1 MIDKIATTHTFNISR
16 DNLVE
21 IIKAAVK
28 KEHGID
34 IDRKEIVFVVDAGT
48 TGHLSHGE
56 DYVPPHLKH
65 VEIKSIEKKP
75 ELEDRF
81 RGPGC

>member
-48 TGHLSHGE
+48 TGHLSPGD

-65 VEIKSIEKKP
+65 VEIKSIEKPPKYV
-75 ELEDRF
+75 DDGRA
-81 RGPGC
+81 PGC